1 MIPSKGEL
9 LPAAVEFPVMSH
21 IQFRLNKDNSLSG
34 FPWWSIAGSLPS
46 SIGDTG
52 LLPGLGTKI
61 LYVSEQ
67 LWSPSTTMREACTP
81 QQRAHILQLRP
92 DAAKEKMKLKIFKI

>member
-21 IQFRLNKDNSLSG
+21 IQFRLNKDNTLSVL
-34 FPWWSIAGSLPS
+34 PWWSIAGSLPS

-52 LLPGLGTKI
+52 LLPCLGTKI
-61 LYVSEQ
+61 PRLRATLEPKYHNERSLHSAVK
-67 LWSPSTTMREACTP
+67 SPHPATKT
-81 QQRAHILQLRP
+81 
-92 DAAKEKMKLKIFKI
+92 